1 MLNEKQILK
10 LISDGENSYIEFKLD
25 KIDNKKLA
33 IEMIAFSNH
42 KGGTIFLG
50 VDDNAEIIGLTRDD
64 NENRI
69 MNICTD
75 IIKPRIIP
83 SYYEI
88 SIKDKKIGII
98 EIENGYN
105 KPYFM
110 EKQNTMVYY
119 LRYGTQSKQI
129 KERDELQRLFQ
140 ASQNI
145 HYEIIPVSNANI
157 DNLDMGK
164 IKDYLLSYRNI
175 ELTEENQLRLLENLE
190 IITLIENKL
199 KPTIAGLLLFGK
211 NDAISRYL
219 PQAGIMCVRIRG
231 DKITDEKINH
241 KFLQDDIFTNF
252 KDAIHFFYLYNTHS
266 FTIENITRKNL
277 LDYPESAFRELLT
290 NALIHRDYTISGNQ
304 IAIWIYDDRIEIRSP
319 GALPNTIT
327 IERMKM
333 GIKYHRNPLLAQYFY
348 SANLMEGMGQGI
360 PKVDKWLKENGN
372 AELEIQEIEKEIIF
386 TMYKRKE

>member
-175 ELTEENQLRLLENLE
+175 ELTEENQARLLENLE
-190 IITLIENKL
+190 IITLVEDKL

>member
-1 MLNEKQILK
+1 
-10 LISDGENSYIEFKLD
+10 
-25 KIDNKKLA
+25 
-33 IEMIAFSNH
+33 MIRKGYH

-50 VDDNAEIIGLTRDD
+50 VDDN
-64 NENRI
+64 ENRI
-69 MNICTD
+69 MHICTD
-75 IIKPRIIP
+75 ISKPRIIP

-88 SIKDKKIGII
+88 SIKNKKIGII

-145 HYEIIPVSNANI
+145 HYEIIPVSNTNI
-157 DNLDMGK
+157 DNLSMKK
-164 IKDYLLSYRNI
+164 IKDYLISYRNI
-175 ELTEENQLRLLENLE
+175 ELTEENQARLLENLE
-190 IITLIENKL
+190 IITLVENEL
-199 KPTIAGLLLFGK
+199 KPTITGLLLFGK
-211 NDAISRYL
+211 NDVISRYL
-219 PQAGIMCVRIRG
+219 PQAGIMCVRVKG
-231 DKITDEKINH
+231 NKITDEKINH
-241 KFLQDDIFTNF
+241 KFLRDDIFTNF
-252 KDAIHFFYLYNTHS
+252 EDAIQFFYLYNTHS
-266 FTIENITRKNL
+266 FTIENIKRKNF

-290 NALIHRDYTISGNQ
+290 NAIVHRDYTISGNQ